1 MNSMVK
7 GNKIGNVLSPKK
19 IGRWVRE
26 LGELWSERRSPGLFV
41 AVSTQN
47 GVRYVGLPDRI
58 WTTKSHE
65 FWVFLGA
72 LLHRLKPESILEF
85 GSGRSSIYLSEYAS
99 KKKMRFVSIDDN
111 EKWVMVDRLIAR
123 FGGLENDYFHVVSH
137 DSNGYYNE
145 NEVKKI
151 INHLPDFVYLDG
163 PNESRSGL
171 MRHDYTMGLCEQAD
185 VIVIDDIQ
193 WRHVYDQMEI
203 FKSRGKKRVANIIS
217 YDGPHIKQYVCVLV
231 RDDLQPVVDDLLH
244 TLKIEPVKDYSREQ
258 CSED

>member
-1 MNSMVK
+1 MEKM
-7 GNKIGNVLSPKK
+7 GNKLSPKR

-26 LGELWSERRSPGLFV
+26 IGELWSGRRSPGLFV

-47 GVRYVGLPDRI
+47 GVRYIELPDRI
-58 WTTKSHE
+58 WHTKSHE

-99 KKKMRFVSIDDN
+99 KQKKSFVSIDDN
-111 EKWVMVDRLIAR
+111 EKWVMVDRLITR

-137 DSNGYYNE
+137 DSNGYYDE
-145 NEVKKI
+145 KEVKKI
-151 INHLPDFVYLDG
+151 IAHPPDFVYLDG

-171 MRHDYTMGLCEQAD
+171 MQNGYTLGLCEQAD

-203 FKSRGKKRVANIIS
+203 FKSRGKKRTATIIS
-217 YDGPHIKQYVCVLV
+217 YEGPHINQYVCVLV
-231 RDDLQPVVDDLLH
+231 RNDLQSVVDDILH
-244 TLKIEPVKDYSREQ
+244 MLKIEPVKDYTREQ
-258 CSED
+258 CIED